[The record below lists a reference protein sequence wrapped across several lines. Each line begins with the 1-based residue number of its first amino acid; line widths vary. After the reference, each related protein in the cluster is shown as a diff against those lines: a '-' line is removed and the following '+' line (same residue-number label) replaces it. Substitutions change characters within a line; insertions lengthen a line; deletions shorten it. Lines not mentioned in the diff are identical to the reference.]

1 MSGTTIFAPATAVG
15 RAGVC
20 IIRLSGPEAH
30 DIVKKC
36 FKPLSGGMKPREL
49 VLGDVMN
56 GDTFIDRSLAVI
68 FSAPNSFTGEDIAE
82 IHCHGGRMAAKLVM
96 QAVMDAGAVP
106 AEPGEFSKRAF
117 LNGKMDISQ
126 AEAIQDMVSS
136 LSEKGAQVS
145 ARNLTGDIM
154 REIKRIQDALKDVI
168 AALQAGIEY
177 PEEDMEG
184 DIASAQMPV
193 ISGLRAD
200 IGKLMDS
207 YSSGRM
213 IREGVSVVFA
223 GNTNVGKSSLLNAI
237 LGEER
242 AIVTEVPGT
251 TRDILEEVYDLKG
264 VPIVFK
270 DTAGIRDTE
279 DAVERIGVDRA
290 KKAFSDAS
298 VIVYVFDSTAEITS
312 DDEDLYKE
320 LSGSGKTVIPVLSKS
335 DLEPVITPGDVKKIS
350 GCDPVNVSAIDKTGL
365 GDVLLRIYEA
375 AVPDDS
381 LLEGVVISNSR
392 HLNSLKSADAS
403 LKDAEDAFKGGISL
417 DCVTI
422 DLNAAWNA
430 LGEITGE
437 SLTEDIIDTIFSKFC
452 LGK

>member
-1 MSGTTIFAPATAVG
+1 MSESTIFAPATAIG

-20 IIRLSGPEAH
+20 IIRLSGPDAH
-30 DIVKKC
+30 EILKKC
-36 FKPLSGGMKPREL
+36 FKPLSGSMKPREMA
-49 VLGDVMN
+49 LGDVYS
-56 GDTFIDRSLAVI
+56 GDTFLDRSLAVI
-68 FSAPNSFTGEDIAE
+68 FSTPNSFTGEDVAE
-82 IHCHGGRMAAKLVM
+82 IHCHGGSMTAKLVM
-96 QAVMDAGAVP
+96 KAVMDAGAIP

-126 AEAIQDMVSS
+126 AEAIQDIVSS
-136 LSEKGAQVS
+136 LSEKGAQMS
-145 ARNLTGDIM
+145 ARNLSGDIM

-168 AALQAGIEY
+168 AAVQAGIEY
-177 PEEDMEG
+177 PEEDMED
-184 DIASAQMPV
+184 DIASAQIPV
-193 ISGLRAD
+193 ISRLRGD
-200 IGKLMDS
+200 IKKLIDS

-242 AIVTEVPGT
+242 AIVTEIPGT

-264 VPIVFK
+264 VPIIFK
-270 DTAGIRDTE
+270 DTAGIRNTE
-279 DAVERIGVDRA
+279 DAVEKIGVDRA
-290 KKAFSDAS
+290 RKAFDDAS
-298 VIVYVFDSTAEITS
+298 VIVFVFDSTADITE
-312 DDEDLYKE
+312 EDKALYE
-320 LSGSGKTVIPVLSKS
+320 SLACSGRTVIPVISKS
-335 DLEPVITPGDVKKIS
+335 DLEPVITPGDVKRIA
-350 GCDPVNVSAIDKTGL
+350 GCDPVSVSAHEKTGID
-365 GDVLLRIYEA
+365 DVLDRIYEA

-403 LKDAEDAFKGGISL
+403 LKDAADAFDAGISL
-417 DCVTI
+417 DCITI